1 MLDRDG
7 GIRALVGGRD
17 YSESQFD
24 RAVKAHRQPGS
35 AFKPFVYLAALEH
48 GMTPDSVA
56 VDQPITIGGWS
67 PKNDN
72 GKYSGEV
79 TLRRALAQ
87 SINTVAV
94 RLNQDVGRGRTIE
107 VAQRLGIKSELRD
120 GPALALGTSE
130 VTLLEMTGAYT
141 AFSNGGEVVEPHVI
155 NRVRTS
161 SGPRAL

>member
-1 MLDRDG
+1 M
-7 GIRALVGGRD
+7 
-17 YSESQFD
+17 
-24 RAVKAHRQPGS
+24 
-35 AFKPFVYLAALEH
+35 
-48 GMTPDSVA
+48 
-56 VDQPITIGGWS
+56 
-67 PKNDN
+67 
-72 GKYSGEV
+72 SGEV
-79 TLRRALAQ
+79 TLRQALAQ

-130 VTLLEMTGAYT
+130 VTLLELAGAYT

-161 SGPRAL
+161 SGRVLFEEFAATTRVVEPSGSGP